1 MDLVGNGICND
12 VTNVAEYNFDGG
24 DCCGTTS
31 IFDYPYCALCQCL
44 NQDNEHYLSWKV
56 MKDHWDRLMVNRGI
70 NGDLLCDDALN
81 NEANNFDGGDCCH
94 PMYWE
99 YDPSRYFHES
109 FCFEN
114 CGCNDPNGLTE

>member
-94 PMYWE
+94 SMGWE

-114 CGCNDPNGLTE
+114 CGCNDPNGHIE